1 MNKKLV
7 NLSFLVFW
15 IILGLG
21 VYFREL
27 WMPADLRE
35 KIGEDKAQMF
45 VLVSIV
51 FALWNLARYLVAS
64 RFDTPVQPSPE
75 VQEYRRKIRAMSGY
89 DPKVTDPQ
97 FNFDDPPAPPP
108 GPNT

>member
-7 NLSFLVFW
+7 NLSFLIFW
-15 IILGLG
+15 IVLGLG
-21 VYFREL
+21 VYFRDL
-27 WMPADLRE
+27 SMPAELRE

-51 FALWNLARYLVAS
+51 FALWNLARYFVAA
-64 RFDTPVQPSPE
+64 RLDTPTQPSKE
-75 VQEYRRKIRAMSGY
+75 VLEYRRRIRAMSGQ

-97 FNFDDPPAPPP
+97 FNFDDPASPPP
-108 GPNT
+108 GPNS